1 MGLTSFKFCI
11 SESHTLYSR
20 KMMLTKQL
28 KLEDEELIQ
37 KARTG
42 DERAFTE
49 LIQRYEDMVYSFS
62 YKVCRD
68 KEKAEETLQ
77 DTFINVYK
85 NLSSFKGK
93 SKFSTWLYS
102 IVTNNCLMKHRKRK
116 LDDLWVSL
124 DQPPMLEGD
133 GHQITAWDAT
143 PAEMLMDKE
152 LREKMDTAILML
164 PSDYR
169 IVFVLRDIEGR
180 STEEVAKIL
189 KLSVPAVKSRLRRAR
204 VFLRNQLNEY
214 LSE

>member
-1 MGLTSFKFCI
+1 MVVDNEKDS
-11 SESHTLYSR
+11 S
-20 KMMLTKQL
+20 KMK
-28 KLEDEELIQ
+28 DERELI
-37 KARTG
+37 KLAGLG

-49 LIQRYEDMVYSFS
+49 LIHRYEDMVYSFS

-85 NLSSFKGK
+85 NLSSFKGR

-116 LDDLWVSL
+116 LEDLWVSL
-124 DQPPMLEGD
+124 DQPPMIESD
-133 GHQITAWDAT
+133 GPQITAWDAT

-152 LREKMDTAILML
+152 LREKMDAAILML
-164 PSDYR
+164 PADYR

-180 STEEVAKIL
+180 PTEEVAKIL
-189 KLSVPAVKSRLRRAR
+189 KLSAPAIKSRLRRAR

>member
-1 MGLTSFKFCI
+1 MHDI
-11 SESHTLYSR
+11 E
-20 KMMLTKQL
+20 L
-28 KLEDEELIQ
+28 KEKVSKEENDLI
-37 KARTG
+37 KRARTG

-49 LIQRYEDMVYSFS
+49 LVQRYEDMIYSFS
-62 YKVCRD
+62 YKVCRN

-85 NLSSFKGK
+85 NLSSFRGG

-102 IVTNNCLMKHRKRK
+102 IVSNNCLMKHRKRK

-124 DQPPMLEGD
+124 DEPPVID
-133 GHQITAWDAT
+133 GNGPKITAWDAT
-143 PAEMLMDKE
+143 PAELLEDKE

-169 IVFVLRDIEGR
+169 VVFVLRDIEGR
-180 STEEVAKIL
+180 SSEEVAKIL

-204 VFLRNQLNEY
+204 VFLRDQLNEY
-214 LSE
+214 LSQ

>member
-1 MGLTSFKFCI
+1 
-11 SESHTLYSR
+11 
-20 KMMLTKQL
+20 MMLTKQL